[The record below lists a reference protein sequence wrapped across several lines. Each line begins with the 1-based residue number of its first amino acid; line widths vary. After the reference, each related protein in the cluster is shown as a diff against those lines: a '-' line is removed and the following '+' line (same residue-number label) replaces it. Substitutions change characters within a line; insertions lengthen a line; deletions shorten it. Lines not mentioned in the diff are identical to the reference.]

1 MKSCDFYCKRHI
13 LAWIHVDWAILH
25 ENRLRGLT
33 SRAVHGGKTQ
43 KVSDSHRN
51 DVSPL
56 MQGLRYRAA
65 CDLTGIHGRILRCTL
80 MSCHC
85 SISIR
90 RPYFVTMLAASIANS
105 FVKDKT
111 NQIANS
117 LLKPP
122 NKRACIKMNDV
133 ANIYKKAVLPQEN
146 RAMPQVFFSVE
157 VRHRQRHSLQVRLA
171 KLRKPG
177 FRAPNLLAQN
187 TI

>member
-1 MKSCDFYCKRHI
+1 
-13 LAWIHVDWAILH
+13 
-25 ENRLRGLT
+25 
-33 SRAVHGGKTQ
+33 
-43 KVSDSHRN
+43 
-51 DVSPL
+51 
-56 MQGLRYRAA
+56 
-65 CDLTGIHGRILRCTL
+65 
-80 MSCHC
+80 
-85 SISIR
+85 
-90 RPYFVTMLAASIANS
+90 MLAASIANS
-105 FVKDKT
+105 FVKDKK
-111 NQIANS
+111 NQLANS

-171 KLRKPG
+171 KLRKPR